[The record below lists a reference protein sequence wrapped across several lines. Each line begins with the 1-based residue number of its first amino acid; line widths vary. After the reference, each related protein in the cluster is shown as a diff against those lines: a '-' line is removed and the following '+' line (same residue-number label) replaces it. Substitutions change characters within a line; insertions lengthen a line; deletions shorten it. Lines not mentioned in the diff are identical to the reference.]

1 MTNNLNQHFW
11 DTRYKRQQTGWDL
24 GAVSPPLKA
33 YFDHLEDKSLK
44 ILIPGGGNSY
54 EAEYLVE
61 RGFTDVTVVDISGV
75 VIEHLRQQYQRYLG
89 TSLHLI
95 HQDFFEHEGQYN
107 LIVEQT
113 FFCAL
118 DPTLRLAYTQHMRE
132 LLYEKGKLVGVLFDR
147 EFAGGP
153 PFGGNRAEYRQ
164 ILGTQL
170 EVITLETCYNSIA
183 PRAGSEVFFIAQKK
197 QA

>member
-1 MTNNLNQHFW
+1 MNSHLNQRFW
-11 DTRYKRQQTGWDL
+11 DTRYEQQQTGWDL

-33 YFDHLEDKSLK
+33 YFDQLEDKSLK

-54 EAEYLVE
+54 EAEYLMQ
-61 RGFTDVTVVDISGV
+61 RGFTDVTVVDISAV
-75 VIEHLRQQYQRYLG
+75 VIERLRQRYARYLDV
-89 TSLHLI
+89 SLRLL
-95 HQDFFEHEGQYN
+95 HQDFFEHEGQYD

-118 DPTLRLAYTQHMRE
+118 DPALRLAYAQRMGE
-132 LLYEKGKLVGVLFDR
+132 LLKGGGKLVGVLFDR
-147 EFAGGP
+147 QFVGGP
-153 PFGGNRAEYRQ
+153 PFGGTRAEYRVV
-164 ILGTQL
+164 LGTHL
-170 EVITLETCYNSIA
+170 EVLTLEPCYNSIA